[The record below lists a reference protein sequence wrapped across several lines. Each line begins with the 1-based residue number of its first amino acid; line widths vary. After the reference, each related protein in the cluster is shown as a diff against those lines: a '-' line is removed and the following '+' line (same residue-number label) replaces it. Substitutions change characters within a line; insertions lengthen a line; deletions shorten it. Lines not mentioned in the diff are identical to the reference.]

1 MRLSHSHLTQI
12 VQGIQ
17 QQGYAIVEDFM
28 AATAVQALAT
38 QARTLKAEGSM
49 HKASTGISKTLSELR
64 GDFIQWI
71 EAASANPIEQ
81 VYLDAMA
88 ELQQALNQAFY
99 LGLFE
104 LESHF
109 AIYPAGAGYHKHL
122 DQFIGKEERKIT
134 CILYLNDNWQSA
146 DGGQLRVYLDKQ
158 NLDNQNPNK
167 HNHAQF
173 FDVLPTGGKLVVFV
187 SSDFVHE
194 VLPATRERMA
204 ITGWFRTRSEVI

>member
-1 MRLSHSHLTQI
+1 MQLSQHLPQI
-12 VQGIQ
+12 IQDIQ
-17 QQGYAIVEDFM
+17 QQGYAIVDEFM
-28 AATAVQALAT
+28 DITAVQALAT
-38 QARTLKAEGSM
+38 HARTLKAEGSM
-49 HKASTGISKTLSELR
+49 HKASTGLTKTLSELR

-71 EAASANPIEQ
+71 EPASANPIEQ

-122 DQFIGKEERKIT
+122 DQFIGTEERKIT
-134 CILYLNDNWQSA
+134 SILYLNEAWQEA
-146 DGGQLRVYLDKQ
+146 DGGQLRMYMDTKETGEFIDTLPQ
-158 NLDNQNPNK
+158 GGRL
-167 HNHAQF
+167 
-173 FDVLPTGGKLVVFV
+173 VLFV
-187 SSDFVHE
+187 SSDFLHE

-204 ITGWFRTRSEVI
+204 ITGWFRTRSDVI